1 MQISHRLVFCLACIL
16 AALPSLARA
25 QAVQAPLSAAEQS
38 GFMRT
43 STHGEMVT
51 FVKALSVMPAADRL
65 RVGSVGETNGGRDLL
80 TVTVGAPLPKETT
93 AAAAG
98 DRLRILINANI
109 HGGEVEGKEAV
120 MGILREFSLGQH
132 EDLLKRAVIVFVPIY
147 NADGNDDIDRKHR
160 VSQNGPD
167 GGVGNRPNA
176 QGLDLNRDFIKVES
190 PECRGLLEL
199 VNRFDPHLFMDLHTT
214 NGSSHGYHL
223 TYSPSLSTNVDAE
236 LDGFA
241 RDVFLPEVREATLE
255 KHGYR
260 TFDYGNFGGKE
271 QKSWSTYDHRPRF
284 GTNYMGLRNR
294 LAVLSEA
301 FSYVPFK
308 ARVAAT
314 RAFVLENLRAAVAHE
329 VQIRRL
335 CAQADRRVVE
345 RDASVQFAWDTKLG
359 EGRQQEVLVGTLTS
373 VELEGL
379 GTRRIVGEKFTA
391 ESMLVRDR
399 FASAQRH
406 SLPAAWVVPSPSKAV
421 LDVLKLHG
429 LEVIRL
435 TADVQVQVSAFTIA
449 KQRRAKRLFQG
460 HNEVSLKGEWKS
472 QSVDLPAGTLL
483 VRADQPRARIAAQ
496 LLEPQSED
504 SLTTWNFF
512 DDHLQLGQ
520 AHPVLRVDSLAG
532 LDLTGE

>member
-1 MQISHRLVFCLACIL
+1 MQLHHRLVTCLACTL
-16 AALPSLARA
+16 AALPSLACA
-25 QAVQAPLSAAEQS
+25 QAVKVPLSAAEQS
-38 GFMRT
+38 GFTRT
-43 STHGEMVT
+43 STHAEMRT
-51 FVKALSVMPAADRL
+51 FVKALSAMPAADRL
-65 RVGSVGETNGGRDLL
+65 RVGSAGESNEGRDLL
-80 TVTVGAPLPKETT
+80 TVTVGAPLPKQTT
-93 AAAAG
+93 AVAAG

-120 MGILREFSLGQH
+120 MGILRDFSLGQH

-167 GGVGNRPNA
+167 GGVGDRPNA

-190 PECRGLLEL
+190 PECRGLLGL

-236 LDGFA
+236 LDGFV
-241 RDVFLPEVREATLE
+241 RDVFLPEVRGATLE
-255 KHGYR
+255 KHGFR
-260 TFDYGNFGGKE
+260 TFDYGNFGGRQ

-294 LAVLSEA
+294 FAVLAEA

-308 ARVAAT
+308 MRVAAT

-329 VQIRRL
+329 VQLREL
-335 CAQADRRVVE
+335 CARADRQVVE
-345 RDASVQFAWDTKLG
+345 RDASVQFAWDTKLEKG
-359 EGRQQEVLVGTLTS
+359 HQQDVLVGILSS
-373 VELEGL
+373 VEIEGL
-379 GTRRIVGEKFTA
+379 GTRRIAGEGFTA
-391 ESMLVRDR
+391 EPMLVRDR
-399 FASAQRH
+399 FTSARRRP
-406 SLPAAWVVPSPSKAV
+406 LPAAWVVQDADEAV

-429 LEVIRL
+429 LEVTRL
-435 TADVQVQVSAFTIA
+435 TADANVEVSAFMVA
-449 KQRRAKRLFQG
+449 KQHRVERPFQG
-460 HNEVSLKGEWKS
+460 HNEISLDGEWKNH
-472 QSVDLPAGTLL
+472 SVHLPAGTLL
-483 VRADQPRARIAAQ
+483 VRADQALARVAAQ

-512 DDHLQLGQ
+512 DDHLHLER
-520 AHPVLRVDSLAG
+520 AHPVLCVDSLAG
-532 LDLTGE
+532 LDLAGE